1 MPHIPDPSRSR
12 MLRLTALCTAAYF
25 VSYISRINLSAAMV
39 EIAASGFAPETTIAL
54 ALSIC
59 SVTYGAGQILS
70 GWLGDTFR
78 PQAIV
83 CLGFLLTGSMNLLVA
98 WLPDPRFL
106 CIIWAVNGFAQSMMW
121 PPMVKLLSS
130 QLNQQDYAKACMW
143 VSWGSSFGTI
153 AVYLFTPFILGNADF
168 RAIFIVCGGCAL
180 GMAIVWHALCRRL
193 FRNWTAS
200 SPAADIASDQQPH
213 LSDVRPLGL
222 RAIFLVGMVI
232 LSIMMQ
238 GALRDGVTNWLPT
251 LLTNTFSLDNGT
263 AILSG
268 VCLPIFHILCT
279 RLASWVYSRFLR
291 NELICAGTIFAVGFT
306 GVTLLSFFGAGNA
319 LCTVILL
326 GLLVGCMHG
335 VNLILVC
342 MVPPYFG
349 KYGHVSLISGIVNS
363 GTYVGAAI
371 STYGIALFSD
381 VFGWHSTLYLW
392 GAIAAVGML
401 ICWCM
406 ARRWARFVRQ
416 S

>member
-1 MPHIPDPSRSR
+1 MPHIPDPRRSR

-25 VSYISRINLSAAMV
+25 VSYISRINLSALMV
-39 EIAASGFAPETTIAL
+39 EIVARGFAPETTIAL

-59 SVTYGAGQILS
+59 SITYGAGQILS

-78 PQAIV
+78 PESIV

-98 WLPDPRFL
+98 LLPDPQYL
-106 CIIWAVNGFAQSMMW
+106 CIIWAINGFAQSMMW
-121 PPMVKLLSS
+121 PPMVRLLSG
-130 QLNQQDYAKACMW
+130 QLNQQEYAKACMW

-153 AVYLFTPFILGNADF
+153 AVYLFTPFILGAADF
-168 RAIFIVCGGCAL
+168 RALFTLCGGCAL
-180 GMAIVWHALCRRL
+180 GMAAVWRMLCRRFL
-193 FRNWTAS
+193 GNAS
-200 SPAADIASDQQPH
+200 AVPADEAAPAEPA
-213 LSDVRPLGL
+213 PLPAGQTL
-222 RAIFLVGMVI
+222 GFGAVVLVGMVI

-238 GALRDGVTNWLPT
+238 GALRDGVSNWLPSI
-251 LLTNTFSLDNGT
+251 LSNTFHLDNGT

-291 NELICAGTIFAVGFT
+291 NELICAGAIFAAGFA
-306 GVTLLSFFGAGNA
+306 GVMLLALVGAGNA
-319 LCTVILL
+319 LGTVLLL

-349 KYGHVSLISGIVNS
+349 RYGHVSLISGVVNS
-363 GTYVGAAI
+363 GTYIGAAI

-392 GAIAAVGML
+392 AAIAAAGML
-401 ICWCM
+401 LCWCT

-416 S
+416 G